1 VRVLLVAEQLRGR
14 VPGGIGTY
22 VRGLAAGLQG
32 LAGGPDLTLWAS
44 RPSRTLDGRDPLAS
58 LGPLITSPLPGRLLF
73 RAWDRGLAGCPT
85 GYDVLH
91 AASLAV
97 PPPRG
102 TPTTALVHD
111 LGWRVVPETYP
122 RRARRWHDGALR
134 RAIERATAL
143 AVPTAAAADEL
154 VAAGAPSERV
164 QVLDDPYGCDHLPPP
179 DDAAAAELLG
189 RLGVATG
196 YLLTVSTL
204 EPRKNLP
211 RLLAA
216 YRTARPRLP
225 EPWPLLVVGP
235 PGWGEAL
242 RPEPGVHL
250 VGPVG
255 GAVLAALYRHA
266 RLVAYVPRH
275 EGFGLPAVEAMHAC
289 APVVASPIP
298 STGGAALEVDPGD
311 EAAIADALVRVAADE
326 GLRSRLVT
334 AGLMRAGELTW
345 EAAARR
351 HVDMWS
357 SL

>member
-1 VRVLLVAEQLRGR
+1 MRVLLVAEQLRRR

-22 VRGLAAGLQG
+22 VAGLARGLRGT
-32 LAGGPDLTLWAS
+32 AGGPDLSLWAS
-44 RPSRTLDGRDPLAS
+44 RARREPDPLAS
-58 LGPLITSPLPGRLLF
+58 LGPLVTSPLPGRLLV
-73 RAWDRGLAGCPT
+73 RAWDRGLLGCPA

-102 TPTTALVHD
+102 TPTTVLVHD
-111 LGWRVVPETYP
+111 LAWRVVPDAYP
-122 RRARRWHDGALR
+122 PRGRRWHEGALR
-134 RAIERATAL
+134 RALLRASVL

-154 VAAGAPSERV
+154 VAAGAPGGLVRV
-164 QVLDDPYGCDHLPPP
+164 LEDPYGCDHLPSP
-179 DDAAAAELLG
+179 DDASVSELLT
-189 RLGVATG
+189 RLGVPTE

-216 YRTARPRLP
+216 YGSARPRLP

-235 PGWGEAL
+235 SGWGKAL

-250 VGPVG
+250 VGPVD
-255 GAVLAALYRHA
+255 GAVLAALYRRA

-289 APVVASPIP
+289 APVVATPMP
-298 STGGAALEVDPGD
+298 STAGAALEVDPAD
-311 EAAIADALVRVAADE
+311 EAAIADALVRVAAEE

-334 AGLMRAGELTW
+334 AGLLRAGELTW
-345 EAAARR
+345 DAAARR
-351 HVDMWS
+351 HLDLWA